1 MLVPRRA
8 LNGRHPATAKCAR
21 GAERKRQWL
30 AEAEMRESSE
40 RAFKAYGAPLENVT
54 TFRYLGRLLEAGDDD
69 WLVVVGNL
77 GKA

>member
-1 MLVPRRA
+1 
-8 LNGRHPATAKCAR
+8 
-21 GAERKRQWL
+21 
-30 AEAEMRESSE
+30 MRESSE
-40 RAFKAYGAPLENVT
+40 RAFKAYGEPLENVT